1 MRPDHFP
8 RVLEYTQQYKMCEVH
23 LSLTD
28 SSYLATQPLD
38 DRIFS
43 QDADTAVPKNIHHA
57 LVGEWGPAIDRENAG
72 FQQNKCF
79 EPVRLPPGART
90 LPGI

>member
-1 MRPDHFP
+1 MRPSQFP
-8 RVLEYTQQYKMCEVH
+8 LVLQYTQQHNMCKVH

-43 QDADTAVPKNIHHA
+43 QPEDADTGVLKNIIQA
-57 LVGEWGPAIDRENAG
+57 LSSSFVENG
-72 FQQNKCF
+72 G
-79 EPVRLPPGART
+79 LP
-90 LPGI
+90 